1 MPFLWILRLLF
12 GAKDVVVVFLCIRR
26 YCVPGSKAR
35 NASKRMGEND
45 ANQANYEE
53 LQGHISILGAK
64 LKQMIP
70 EGSGDKLEDLEDNYE
85 RLLQMRVR
93 SSPPC
98 VWCVLPHLVCCW
110 GPFILGGFLLLPRFA
125 GFAGFA
131 GVCWGPF
138 ILGV

>member
-98 VWCVLPHLVCCW
+98 VLLGSFYSW
-110 GPFILGGFLLLPRFA
+110 GLLTLTPLRGAF
-125 GFAGFA
+125 
-131 GVCWGPF
+131 
-138 ILGV
+138 